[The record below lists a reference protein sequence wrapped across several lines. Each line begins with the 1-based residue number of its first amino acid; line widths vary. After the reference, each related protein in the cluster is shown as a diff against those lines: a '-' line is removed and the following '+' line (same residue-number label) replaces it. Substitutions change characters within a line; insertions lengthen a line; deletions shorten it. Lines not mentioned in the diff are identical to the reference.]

1 MEITVNNKNIGK
13 KYILS
18 NRDSENIVIGSLLNN
33 TAQIEKVLQ
42 YLSPEDFDFDVNRK
56 IFSCM
61 VDLHQKGV
69 SIDPTIVLDD
79 LMKNNKSNR
88 PFFDFEVRE
97 YVETISTYAT
107 VDAIVETHC
116 NIIRDCSMRRTVIS
130 MVDDIARL
138 ATDRSVGLETLLDKV
153 QNRAN
158 LLETSY
164 KSKSLSSS
172 DIVAIVDAINSD
184 IQNRNFTE
192 SDYISSGFVG
202 LDKIINGFKKSS
214 LVIVGARPS
223 VGKTAFALNSANNLC
238 LNQGSSVGFFSLEV
252 YNNSIAARLMS
263 MNSEVESYKICNN
276 ILMNDNERLRCVK
289 ANSKIK
295 NFKMRVDDTCNID
308 IHELKFKARKM
319 KKDYG
324 VEIIFI
330 DYIGLIFVAE
340 NNTPRY
346 EQVAFLSRSLRSLAK
361 ELQIPI
367 IALSQLTRSAEGKE
381 PNLANLRESGALE
394 QDADMVIFLHRENE
408 ECQDD
413 CEDVRKVKVIV
424 AKNREGHTGVVTM
437 DFVSRY
443 TRFVDLGGG

>member
-1 MEITVNNKNIGK
+1 MQIAVNNKNIGK

-33 TAQIEKVLQ
+33 TAQIEKVLL

-61 VDLHQKGV
+61 VNLHQKGV
-69 SIDPTIVLDD
+69 SIDPIIVLDA
-79 LMKNNKSNR
+79 LVKNNKSNR

-107 VDAIVETHC
+107 VDTVVETHC
-116 NIIRDCSMRRTVIS
+116 NIIRDCSMRRTVIG

-138 ATDRSVGLETLLDKV
+138 ATDGSVGLETLFDNV
-153 QNRAN
+153 QNRVN
-158 LLETSY
+158 LIENRY
-164 KSKSLSSS
+164 ISKSLSSIDPG
-172 DIVAIVDAINSD
+172 DIVRAISSN

-192 SDYISSGFVG
+192 NNYISSGFVG
-202 LDKIINGFKKSS
+202 LDKIIKGFKKSN
-214 LVIVGARPS
+214 LVIVGARPG
-223 VGKTAFALNSANNLC
+223 VGKTAFALNIINNLC
-238 LNQGSSVGFFSLEV
+238 LNQGSSVGFFTLEMSSE
-252 YNNSIAARLMS
+252 SIMVRLIA
-263 MNSEVESYKICNN
+263 MNSGVEYDKIRNN
-276 ILMNDNERLRCVK
+276 ILMDDNERLRCVK
-289 ANSKIK
+289 ACSKIE
-295 NFKMRVDDTCNID
+295 NFKMRIDETCRID

-324 VEIIFI
+324 VEIILL
-330 DYIGLIFVAE
+330 DYIGLISVAQ

-346 EQVAFLSRSLRSLAK
+346 EQVAFLSQNLRELAR
-361 ELQIPI
+361 ELEIPI

-394 QDADMVIFLHRENE
+394 QDADAVIFLHRENE
-408 ECQDD
+408 GLQDD
-413 CEDVRKVKVIV
+413 CEEVHKVKVIV
-424 AKNREGHTGVVTM
+424 AKNRNGHTGVVTM